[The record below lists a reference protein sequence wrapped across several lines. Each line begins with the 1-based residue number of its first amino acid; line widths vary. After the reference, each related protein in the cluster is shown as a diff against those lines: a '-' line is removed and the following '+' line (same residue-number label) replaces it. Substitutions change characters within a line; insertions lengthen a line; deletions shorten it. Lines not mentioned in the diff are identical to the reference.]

1 MPCYAAVKRAAI
13 ACIMAVALADAAH
26 AAAGS
31 CKGAAGHLATL
42 IKTHWPSPD
51 DNTAATGG
59 DMIGRFLHK
68 SPSGFTGFLAGAT
81 RFKLAEYS
89 QAAFIEQAAQLQH
102 PFTPSR
108 ELLKAF
114 EGVQEALVVSDVP
127 GSELFAANSVGGTAH
142 CNSTVF
148 FAVSQRRARLVPSPN
163 SWENDV
169 GGSCGLTRSFASV
182 DGAPFIID
190 DNLDA
195 GPSLTSTLTLTGWG
209 NGKWLPPCE
218 ARFVFAPRFD
228 AVKTLNDWAGLDN
241 WEVNDCGAGGCQ
253 AFQRA
258 ALDLVRQ
265 TQQDRAG
272 VEAHLLAVM
281 TVSQR
286 EQYQKLKHAGDRLD
300 PDDVQAGG
308 DDAAKPKTAADLTDT
323 SPLPLPMVVDN
334 RVFLASI
341 GHFTIGGRIFADWKV
356 TVETEDAETT
366 KEIARFAVG
375 MTQGSIVSVSI
386 K

>member
-1 MPCYAAVKRAAI
+1 
-13 ACIMAVALADAAH
+13 MAVALADTAH

-42 IKTHWPSPD
+42 IKTHWPSPN
-51 DNTAATGG
+51 DNTPAAGG
-59 DMIGRFLHK
+59 DMIGTFLHK
-68 SPSGFTGFLAGAT
+68 SPSGFLAGAT

-89 QAAFIEQAAQLQH
+89 QAAFIQQAARLQH
-102 PFTPSR
+102 PFTPSP

-114 EGVQEALVVSDVP
+114 DDVQQALVVSDLP
-127 GSELFAANSVGGTAH
+127 GSDLLAANSIGGTAN

-148 FAVSQRRARLVPSPN
+148 FAVSRRRAHPVPSPK
-163 SWENDV
+163 SWENDF

-209 NGKWLPPCE
+209 NGKWLRPCE

-228 AVKTLNDWAGLDN
+228 AAKTLNDWAGLNN
-241 WEVNDCGAGGCQ
+241 WEANDCGTGGCQ

-272 VEAHLLAVM
+272 VE
-281 TVSQR
+281 
-286 EQYQKLKHAGDRLD
+286 
-300 PDDVQAGG
+300 
-308 DDAAKPKTAADLTDT
+308 
-323 SPLPLPMVVDN
+323 
-334 RVFLASI
+334 
-341 GHFTIGGRIFADWKV
+341 
-356 TVETEDAETT
+356 
-366 KEIARFAVG
+366 
-375 MTQGSIVSVSI
+375 
-386 K
+386 